1 MDESNDEL
9 IQRLKRTPYKLL
21 DTKQTKT
28 DLLFKLILVGDSA
41 VGKSALMNRVTTNDF
56 TQDHEVTVGVE
67 FGSLVIEYEHNL
79 FKVQVWDTAGQE
91 NFKSVTKVFYR
102 GAHVVFLTF
111 DLTRADT
118 FYNLEKWFDEV
129 RNQVSDSVIVLVGN
143 MKDKNQKLREV
154 TEHQAQEF
162 REKHGIKWYVET
174 SAKTGENVELLF
186 MMGFKFVHEKFKD
199 KIGLL

>member
-1 MDESNDEL
+1 M
-9 IQRLKRTPYKLL
+9 
-21 DTKQTKT
+21 
-28 DLLFKLILVGDSA
+28 
-41 VGKSALMNRVTTNDF
+41 
-56 TQDHEVTVGVE
+56 
-67 FGSLVIEYEHNL
+67 
-79 FKVQVWDTAGQE
+79 WDTAGQE

-154 TEHQAQEF
+154 TEHQA
-162 REKHGIKWYVET
+162 
-174 SAKTGENVELLF
+174 
-186 MMGFKFVHEKFKD
+186 
-199 KIGLL
+199 

>member
-162 REKHGIKWYVET
+162 REKHGIKWYIET